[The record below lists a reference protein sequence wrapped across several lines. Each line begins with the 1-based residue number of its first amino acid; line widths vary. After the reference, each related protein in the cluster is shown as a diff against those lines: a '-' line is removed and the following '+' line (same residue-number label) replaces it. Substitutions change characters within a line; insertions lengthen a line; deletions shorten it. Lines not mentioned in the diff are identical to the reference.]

1 MSYQCSPYHVG
12 SPLWP
17 VVHHLNHAA
26 GFSAGDSTEHRLAKL
41 EALLRPTMGDNT
53 EAMQLLGALIG
64 LDTSVRYPP
73 LDLTPQQRRT
83 LTLDV
88 LAGQVIRLAAAQPV
102 VLRIEDAHW
111 VDPTTLELIELILS
125 RITQAR
131 VLLLL
136 TARPSFQP
144 SFSRH
149 QHVTWLTLNRLRSQ
163 DAKAIIDGVA
173 GGKAVPE
180 EVMGELLAKTDGV
193 PLYLE
198 ELTRTVLDSGLL
210 RQTDTAYV
218 ADIPLPAL
226 AIPSSLH
233 DSLMARLDRL
243 RPVKEVA
250 QTAACIGREFRIRPP
265 VRRGLSLRG

>member
-1 MSYQCSPYHVG
+1 M
-12 SPLWP
+12 
-17 VVHHLNHAA
+17 
-26 GFSAGDSTEHRLAKL
+26 
-41 EALLRPTMGDNT
+41 
-53 EAMQLLGALIG
+53 
-64 LDTSVRYPP
+64 
-73 LDLTPQQRRT
+73 
-83 LTLDV
+83 
-88 LAGQVIRLAAAQPV
+88 
-102 VLRIEDAHW
+102 
-111 VDPTTLELIELILS
+111 DPTTLELIELILS

-163 DAKAIIDGVA
+163 DAKAIIEGVA

-250 QTAACIGREFRIRPP
+250 QTAACIGREFSIRPP
-265 VRRGLSLRG
+265 VRRGPSLRG